1 MTSSGTFS
9 LNMKTSVSAR
19 QHTQRVLAHGPNR
32 PLPSDP
38 QVLFRLILQ
47 MSLTAISEHAFRL
60 LTVKLT
66 VGDKAEFLVLQ
77 TVWSPWTRP

>member
-1 MTSSGTFS
+1 M
-9 LNMKTSVSAR
+9 
-19 QHTQRVLAHGPNR
+19 AHGPNG

-38 QVLFRLILQ
+38 RVVFRLVLL
-47 MSLTAISEHAFRL
+47 MSLTAISKYAFRL

-77 TVWSPWTRP
+77 TVWSPWNRP